1 MNADQKIIGPINMG
15 NPGEFTMLELAE
27 KVLRL
32 TGSSSRLIHLPLPQ
46 DDPQQRQ
53 PDISK
58 AKTLLGWSLTVPLE
72 QGLDRTIAY
81 FKQTLK

>member
-1 MNADQKIIGPINMG
+1 
-15 NPGEFTMLELAE
+15 
-27 KVLRL
+27 
-32 TGSSSRLIHLPLPQ
+32 LPQ

-72 QGLDRTIAY
+72 QGLERTIAY
-81 FKQTLK
+81 FKQALK